1 MTRVPHSIA
10 AGSTLFLIV
19 ATAASAGMAAIYAR
33 GITRLETDRSIAERD
48 LRILARPIR
57 IEPGDHIAKSWLEDH
72 LKRIGYSARCADHA
86 GCYQADDQSL
96 TIWSRYRELTD
107 AVITWDGPRV
117 GRIESLAA
125 TPIDAAIVEPETI
138 LVQTADGSRTS
149 TRSLSD
155 PIPLAAIEGTP
166 LVDAIVAS
174 EDRGFLQH
182 HGIDFPRL
190 ALTPIVG
197 GGASTITMQVARLN
211 VLHDRSRTMRRKVN
225 EIAVAMAVER
235 THTKAEI
242 LDAYVNSV
250 YIGARRGRS
259 VHGFGAAAREFYAI
273 DDVRELTPVQAATLV
288 ALLNQPSRYLD
299 DPHDGERARLR
310 RQRNRVLGLM
320 HKTFPDRYPEA
331 AMRAAA
337 EQPVAFADRPTSSDT
352 LQKVSRHFLDYAA
365 VTLPATGHVY
375 LTLEPSLQRLA
386 ADVLEQGLADLEHR
400 FARLKT
406 SQLQAAVV
414 VTNPRSGDVL
424 AMVGGRSYEA
434 SQFNRATSAERQV
447 GSIIK
452 PFDYLAAFERAAA
465 ENRTDISPATLVAD
479 APTVFT
485 FAGFRP
491 WKPANYDHDYAG
503 TVTWRRALAQ
513 SRNVAAVHVAA
524 WAGFD
529 RIAGLWEAASGRP
542 VRQVFPSMAL
552 GAIQAT
558 PVEVAR
564 AYAVFATDGMARPL
578 RTIAGAGPSASS
590 AVDAA
595 ARRVARE
602 ESTQAVATM
611 MRTVLDEGTGR
622 GARARGFTAAAAGKT
637 GTTDLLRDAWF
648 AGFTDDLLAV
658 VWVGRDDD
666 RPLGLTG
673 AQAALPIWTEFM
685 KRATV
690 SPRTEN
696 P

>member
-1 MTRVPHSIA
+1 VTRSAPHTIV

-19 ATAASAGMAAIYAR
+19 ATAASAGMAAMYAR
-33 GITRLETDRSIAERD
+33 GITRLETDPSIAERD

-57 IEPGDHIAKSWLEDH
+57 VTPGEQVAKSWLDDH
-72 LKRIGYSARCADHA
+72 LERIGYYAGCVDHA
-86 GCYQADDQSL
+86 GCYQAGEQSL
-96 TIWSRYRELTD
+96 TIWARYRELSD
-107 AVITWDGPRV
+107 AVLTWDGPRV
-117 GRIESLAA
+117 GRIESLDGAA
-125 TPIDAAIVEPETI
+125 LDAALIEPETI
-138 LVQTADGSRTS
+138 LVQTADASGTS
-149 TRSLSD
+149 TRALSD

-211 VLHDRSRTMRRKVN
+211 VLHDRSRTIRRKVN

-259 VHGFGAAAREFYAI
+259 VHGFGAAAREFYGI
-273 DDVRELTPVQAATLV
+273 DDVRQLTPEQAATLV

-299 DPHDGERARLR
+299 DLHDGERARLR

-320 HKTFPDRYPEA
+320 HKTFPDRYPEP

-337 EQPVAFADRPTSSDT
+337 EQPVGFADRPTSSDT
-352 LQKVSRHFLDYAA
+352 LQKISRHFLDYAA
-365 VTLPATGHVY
+365 VTLPAAGHVY
-375 LTLEPSLQRLA
+375 LTLDSSLQRLA
-386 ADVLEQGLADLEHR
+386 ADVVEQGLADLEDR

-406 SQLQAAVV
+406 SQLQAALVV
-414 VTNPRSGDVL
+414 IDPRTGDVL
-424 AMVGGRSYEA
+424 GMIGGRSYEA
-434 SQFNRATSAERQV
+434 SQFNRAANAERQV

-465 ENRTDISPATLVAD
+465 EQRTDISPATLVAD
-479 APTVFT
+479 VPTVFT

-529 RIAGLWEAASGRP
+529 RIAALWEAASGRP
-542 VRQVFPSMAL
+542 VRQVFPSMTL

-564 AYAVFATDGMARPL
+564 AYAVFATGGMARPL
-578 RTIAGAGPSASS
+578 RTITAADRSGPS
-590 AVDAA
+590 DMDGA

-602 ESTQAVATM
+602 ESTQTVATM
-611 MRTVLDEGTGR
+611 MRAVLDEGTGR

-648 AGFTDDLLAV
+648 AGFTDNLLAV

-666 RPLGLTG
+666 R
-673 AQAALPIWTEFM
+673 
-685 KRATV
+685 
-690 SPRTEN
+690 S
-696 P
+696 

>member
-1 MTRVPHSIA
+1 VTRPVPHPIA

-57 IEPGDHIAKSWLEDH
+57 IKAGDQVAKSWFEDH
-72 LKRIGYSARCADHA
+72 LKQIGYYPRCVDHP
-86 GCYQADDQSL
+86 GCYQAGEQSL

-107 AVITWDGPRV
+107 AVITWDGAGV
-117 GRIESLAA
+117 DRIAA
-125 TPIDAAIVEPETI
+125 LDGTPIDAALVEPETI
-138 LVQTADGSRTS
+138 LVQTADGSGTS
-149 TRSLSD
+149 TRTLSD

-174 EDRGFLQH
+174 EDRGFLEH

-211 VLHDRSRTMRRKVN
+211 VLHDRSRTIRRKLN

-242 LDAYVNSV
+242 LDAYINSV

-259 VHGFGAAAREFYAI
+259 VHGFGAAAREFYGI
-273 DDVRELTPVQAATLV
+273 DDVRQLTPVQAATLV

-320 HKTFPDRYPEA
+320 HRTFPDRYPEPV
-331 AMRAAA
+331 MRAAA
-337 EQPVAFADRPTSSDT
+337 EQPVAFTDRPTSSDT
-352 LQKVSRHFLDYAA
+352 LQKISRHFLDYAA
-365 VTLPATGHVY
+365 LTLPASGHVY
-375 LTLEPSLQRLA
+375 LTLDPALQRLA
-386 ADVLEQGLADLEHR
+386 TDALEQGLADLEHR

-406 SQLQAAVV
+406 SQLQAALV
-414 VTNPRSGDVL
+414 VTNPRTGDVL

-434 SQFNRATSAERQV
+434 SQFNRATNAERQL
-447 GSIIK
+447 GSIMK

-479 APTVFT
+479 VPTVFT

-529 RIAGLWEAASGRP
+529 RIAALWEAASGRS

-564 AYAVFATDGMARPL
+564 AYAVFATGGMARPL
-578 RTIAGAGPSASS
+578 RTIAAADPSGSS
-590 AVDAA
+590 AADGA

-602 ESTQAVATM
+602 ESTESVTSM
-611 MRTVLDEGTGR
+611 MRAVLDEGTGR
-622 GARARGFTAAAAGKT
+622 AARARGFTAPAAGKT

-648 AGFTDDLLAV
+648 AGFSDELLAV

-690 SPRTEN
+690 SP
-696 P
+696 

>member
-1 MTRVPHSIA
+1 VTRSVPHSIA
-10 AGSTLFLIV
+10 AGTTLFLIV
-19 ATAASAGMAAIYAR
+19 SAAASAGMAAIYAR
-33 GITRLETDRSIAERD
+33 GITRLDADRSIAERE

-57 IEPGDHIAKSWLEDH
+57 VTAGDHVAKSRLEDH
-72 LKRIGYSARCADHA
+72 LRQIGYYPGCADHA
-86 GCYQADDQSL
+86 GCYQDGEQSL
-96 TIWSRYRELTD
+96 TIWARYRELSD
-107 AVITWDGPRV
+107 AVLTWDGPVVDRIASLD
-117 GRIESLAA
+117 GRPL
-125 TPIDAAIVEPETI
+125 DAALIEPETI
-138 LVQTADGSRTS
+138 LVQTADPSGTS
-149 TRSLSD
+149 TRTLSD
-155 PIPLAAIEGTP
+155 PIPFAAIANTP

-174 EDRGFLQH
+174 EDRGFQQH

-190 ALTPIVG
+190 ALTPLVG

-211 VLHDRSRTMRRKVN
+211 VLHDRSRTIRRKVD

-273 DDVRELTPVQAATLV
+273 DDVRQLTPVQAATLV

-299 DPHDGERARLR
+299 DLHDGERARLR

-320 HKTFPDRYPEA
+320 HKTFPERYPEA

-337 EQPVAFADRPTSSDT
+337 AQPVGFADRSIANDA
-352 LQKVSRHFLDYAA
+352 LQKISRHFLDYAA
-365 VTLPATGHVY
+365 VTLPAAGHVY
-375 LTLEPSLQRLA
+375 LTLDPALQRLA
-386 ADVLEQGLADLEHR
+386 TDLVEQGLADLEHR

-406 SQLQAAVV
+406 SQLQAALV

-424 AMVGGRSYEA
+424 AMVGGRSYQA
-434 SQFNRATSAERQV
+434 SQFNRAASAERQV

-465 ENRTDISPATLVAD
+465 EDRTDISPATLVAD
-479 APTVFT
+479 VPTVFT

-529 RIAGLWEAASGRP
+529 RIAALWEAASGRQI
-542 VRQVFPSMAL
+542 RQVFPSMAL

-558 PVEVAR
+558 PVDVAR
-564 AYAVFATDGMARPL
+564 AYAVFATGGIARPL
-578 RTIAGAGPSASS
+578 RTIGTADRSGSS
-590 AVDAA
+590 DRDGA
-595 ARRVARE
+595 ARRVARV
-602 ESTQAVATM
+602 ESTETVAAM
-611 MRTVLDEGTGR
+611 MRAVLDEGTGR
-622 GARARGFTAAAAGKT
+622 AARTRGFTAAAAGKT

-648 AGFTDDLLAV
+648 AGFTGDLLAV

-685 KRATV
+685 KRATQ
-690 SPRTEN
+690 N
-696 P
+696 

>member
-1 MTRVPHSIA
+1 MTRPLPHTIA
-10 AGSTLFLIV
+10 AGSTLFLV
-19 ATAASAGMAAIYAR
+19 VSTAASAGLAAMYAR
-33 GITRLETDRSIAERD
+33 GVTRLEAEQSITERD
-48 LRILARPIR
+48 LRILARPVR
-57 IEPGDHIAKSWLEDH
+57 VSPGQQIAKSSIEDH
-72 LKRIGYSARCADHA
+72 LKRIGYYSGCANHP
-86 GCYQADDQSL
+86 GCYEADAQSL
-96 TIWSRYRELTD
+96 KIWARYPELSD
-107 AVITWDGPRV
+107 AVLTWDGSEVRA
-117 GRIESLAA
+117 IESLDGTAVDTA
-125 TPIDAAIVEPETI
+125 LIEPETI
-138 LVQTADGSRTS
+138 VVQTADAARTS
-149 TRSLSD
+149 TRTLSD
-155 PIPLAAIEGTP
+155 PIPFAAIEDSP

-174 EDRGFLQH
+174 EDRGFLEH

-190 ALTPIVG
+190 AIAPILG

-211 VLHDRSRTMRRKVN
+211 VLHDRSRTVRRKLN

-259 VHGFGAAAREFYAI
+259 LHGFGAAAREFYGI
-273 DDVRELTPVQAATLV
+273 DDVRQLTPLQAATLV

-299 DPHDGERARLR
+299 DLHDGERARLR

-331 AMRAAA
+331 AMRAAGEQTVTFA
-337 EQPVAFADRPTSSDT
+337 ERTTSNDA
-352 LQKVSRHFLDYAA
+352 LQKISRHFLDYAA
-365 VTLPATGHVY
+365 VTLPPAGHVY
-375 LTLEPSLQRLA
+375 LTLDSDLQRVA
-386 ADVLEQGLADLEHR
+386 ADVVEQGLADLEHR
-400 FARLKT
+400 FPRLKT
-406 SQLQAAVV
+406 AQLQAALV
-414 VTNPRSGDVL
+414 VTDPRTGDVL
-424 AMVGGRSYEA
+424 AMIGGRSYEA
-434 SQFNRATSAERQV
+434 SQFNRAASAERQV
-447 GSIIK
+447 GSIMK

-479 APTVFT
+479 VPTVFT

-529 RIAGLWEAASGRP
+529 RIAALWEAASGRP
-542 VRQVFPSMAL
+542 IRQVFPSMAL

-558 PVEVAR
+558 PVDVAR
-564 AYAVFATDGMARPL
+564 AYAVFATGGLARPL
-578 RTIAGAGPSASS
+578 RTTTDADASRSAGP
-590 AVDAA
+590 DGA
-595 ARRVARE
+595 ARRVARA
-602 ESTQAVATM
+602 ESTQSVASM
-611 MRTVLDEGTGR
+611 MRAVLDEGTGR
-622 GARARGFTAAAAGKT
+622 AARARGFTAPAAGKT

-648 AGFTDDLLAV
+648 AGFTDDRLAV

-685 KRATV
+685 KQAARFARG
-690 SPRTEN
+690 S
-696 P
+696 